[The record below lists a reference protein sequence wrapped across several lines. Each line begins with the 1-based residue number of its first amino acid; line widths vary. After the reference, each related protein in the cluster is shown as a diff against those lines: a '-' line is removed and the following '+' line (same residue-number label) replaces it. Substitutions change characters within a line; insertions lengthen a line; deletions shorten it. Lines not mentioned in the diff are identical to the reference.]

1 MRFIL
6 LSFLLPIFSL
16 AADPPQGDALG
27 EKSTVSAYE
36 TGDGLRQDATAT
48 FE

>member
-27 EKSTVSAYE
+27 ETLTASAYE
-36 TGDGLRQDATAT
+36 PGDGLRQDATAP